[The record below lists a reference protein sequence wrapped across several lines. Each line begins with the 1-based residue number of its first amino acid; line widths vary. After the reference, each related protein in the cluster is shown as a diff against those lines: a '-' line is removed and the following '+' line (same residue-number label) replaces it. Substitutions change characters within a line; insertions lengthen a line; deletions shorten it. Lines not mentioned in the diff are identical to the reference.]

1 MRWLVLLGS
10 LFAMSGCASAVGS
23 KGDAPREPAN
33 VADTLSD
40 SNRAAPT
47 ITAMAPAGDS
57 LPAAVQPSSPPAL
70 PPAPASTPIVRGL
83 PPSAEQAGTRR
94 VKKTAEAG
102 RFKAELLQHK
112 EFRLVFDDVQRLGV
126 ALDFREPRWGLL
138 KLTVGPGFGT
148 VSSAGFNLERLYR
161 AYRAA
166 SYFNRDVVVELWK
179 NGAKIGEVTDDGV
192 LVGPEFSVPRVAP

>member
-83 PPSAEQAGTRR
+83 PPS
-94 VKKTAEAG
+94 AEAG

>member
-10 LFAMSGCASAVGS
+10 LFAMSGCAGAVGS
-23 KGDAPREPAN
+23 RGGAPPEPAN

-40 SNRAAPT
+40 SNRVAPT

-57 LPAAVQPSSPPAL
+57 IPAAAPPSSPPAL

-83 PPSAEQAGTRR
+83 PPS
-94 VKKTAEAG
+94 VEAG
-102 RFKAELLQHK
+102 RIKAELLQHK

-138 KLTVGPGFGT
+138 KLTVGPGFET

-166 SYFNRDVVVELWK
+166 SYFNRDVIVELWR

>member
-1 MRWLVLLGS
+1 MRWLVLLSS
-10 LFAMSGCASAVGS
+10 LVTMAGCAGAVGA
-23 KGDAPREPAN
+23 KGGAPPEPAN
-33 VADTLSD
+33 VADTLAD
-40 SNRAAPT
+40 SPGGAPT
-47 ITAMAPAGDS
+47 TTAMAPAGDS
-57 LPAAVQPSSPPAL
+57 LPLAAPPSSPPAI
-70 PPAPASTPIVRGL
+70 PPAPANTPVVRGL
-83 PPSAEQAGTRR
+83 PPS
-94 VKKTAEAG
+94 AEAG

-138 KLTVGPGFGT
+138 KVTVGPGLAT

-166 SYFNRDVVVELWK
+166 SYFNRDVVVELWR